1 MAAGAARSTARSNV
15 TLKLSVVTPPKG
27 VAHSLQGKD
36 GEIIDARVSTGRTI
50 VFDVPVRLEEG
61 KAGWRFLGDFVRT
74 EGKTRR
80 FVYVGIG
87 KHAGQ
92 PDTHWDRRAKVDLPE
107 VTPAM
112 IHGAQAGKLALAGA
126 YPGTDAKGEPSCA
139 TVKVDWTMPENPKD
153 AAR

>member
-1 MAAGAARSTARSNV
+1 MPAAGAPRPNV
-15 TLKLSVVTPPKG
+15 TLKLSVLAPPKG

-36 GEIIDARVSTGRTI
+36 GEIVDARVSTGRTM

-61 KAGWRFLGDFVRT
+61 KGGWRFLGDFVRT

-92 PDTHWDRRAKVDLPE
+92 PETHWDRRAKVDLPE
-107 VTPAM
+107 VTAAM
-112 IHGAQAGKLALAGA
+112 IAKAKAGKLLLAGSYA
-126 YPGTDAKGEPSCA
+126 GTDAKGEPACA
-139 TVKVDWTMPENPKD
+139 TVKVEWVVT
-153 AAR
+153 

>member
-1 MAAGAARSTARSNV
+1 MAAGEPNV

-36 GEIIDARVSTGRTI
+36 GEIVDPTVSTGKTI
-50 VFDVPVRLEEG
+50 VFKVPARLEEG
-61 KAGWRFLGDFVRT
+61 KTGWRFLGDFVRT

-92 PDTHWDRRAKVDLPE
+92 PHTTWDRRAKVDLPE
-107 VTPAM
+107 VTANM
-112 IHGAQAGKLALAGA
+112 IGAAQAGMLVLDGA
-126 YPGTDAKGEPSCA
+126 YDGTVRMGVPSCA
-139 TVKVDWTMPENPKD
+139 SVKVTWKVRE
-153 AAR
+153 

>member
-1 MAAGAARSTARSNV
+1 MAAKGEAASNV
-15 TLKLSVVTPPKG
+15 TLKLSVVKPPKG

-36 GEIIDARVSTGRTI
+36 AKIIDARVSTGQTI

-92 PDTHWDRRAKVDLPE
+92 HGTHWDRRAKVDLPD
-107 VTPAM
+107 VTAAM
-112 IHGAQAGKLALAGA
+112 IAKAMAGKLVLTGA
-126 YPGTDAKGEPSCA
+126 YEGTDAKGEPSCA
-139 TVKVDWTMPENPKD
+139 TVKIDWAVKD
-153 AAR
+153 AGR